1 MVDGKKMSVSKSTV
15 AVSLALA
22 GLIAS
27 TAWAGAPAPAGDAVK
42 GKAVFARCAICHDL
56 NPGVQKMGPNL
67 HGLFGRKAGTVAGFN
82 YSPAMKSA
90 KITWSSATLD
100 RYVTSPAKVIPGN
113 KMAFAGLAT
122 PADRANLIAYLQGAT
137 K

>member
-1 MVDGKKMSVSKSTV
+1 MKLLMGIAIAGASATV
-15 AVSLALA
+15 ALLA
-22 GLIAS
+22 
-27 TAWAGAPAPAGDAVK
+27 TATPTTAQTPAAAPAAFNACKACHTVNK
-42 GKAVFARCAICHDL
+42 GGRNGI
-56 NPGVQKMGPNL
+56 GPNL
-67 HGLFGRKAGTVAGFN
+67 NGVVGRPAASVAGFN

-90 KITWSSATLD
+90 KITWSATTLD
-100 RYVTSPAKVIPGN
+100 SYVTSPAKVVPGN